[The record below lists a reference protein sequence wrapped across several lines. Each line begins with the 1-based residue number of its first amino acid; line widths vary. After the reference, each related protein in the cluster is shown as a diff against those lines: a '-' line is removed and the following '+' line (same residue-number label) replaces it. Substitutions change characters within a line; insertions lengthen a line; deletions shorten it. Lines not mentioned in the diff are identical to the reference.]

1 MDLNVHWRGWDEAWV
16 LEKRSEPYKYK
27 KFGPEYYVD
36 LNLRWKN
43 ILNRFELAFY
53 CKDLF
58 DNTGDIP
65 TPTLPAIP
73 AGEDVEGTPTK
84 TGLLPGFGRTIGLKV
99 EFKY

>member
-1 MDLNVHWRGWDEAWV
+1 MRGWDGAYTQ
-16 LEKRSEPYKYK
+16 EKRSEPYKYK

-43 ILNRFELAFY
+43 ILNRIELVFY

-73 AGEDVEGTPTK
+73 AGNDVKGIPTSN
-84 TGLLPGFGRTIGLKV
+84 GLLPGFGRIIGLNIGLK
-99 EFKY
+99 F